1 MRSSPAASTAS
12 LSVFGPLSTAPA
24 AETARKEQQMAMD
37 NASGAQGLFPVYLC
51 VSRAFRH
58 AWHPLCILILA
69 TATLQAQQRPD
80 IVIMKNGDRLSGE
93 IKKLESGYLEI
104 DMPYVVDPIKVDWLQ
119 VERLES
125 PSSYRIELTD
135 GRRLEGS
142 AIAKDDAT
150 LSPGS
155 DFRLGTADTAS
166 RFAAP
171 DVVLI
176 ESTERSFW
184 SQLKGAVDV
193 GFGFTSGNSQTQ
205 NNLTANIEYPGTRF
219 QVETNL
225 TSSVTSTE
233 GIDDTNR
240 HELSTIS
247 QIYLSRRLFIGNIL
261 SFLTSSQQNL
271 DLRTTVGGG
280 LGRYVIRTNRTE
292 LTWLAGAA
300 YTREMYDPDSGLTPK
315 QNNAEILLGGG
326 ISWFSFDRADF
337 KTTLEVYP
345 SISDWGRVRSNLNS
359 SLSVKFAH
367 DLYLKFSLW
376 DTFDSRPPV
385 SSKKNELG
393 VSNTVGWSF

>member
-1 MRSSPAASTAS
+1 
-12 LSVFGPLSTAPA
+12 
-24 AETARKEQQMAMD
+24 MALD
-37 NASGAQGLFPVYLC
+37 NASVAQGPFSRRSPV
-51 VSRAFRH
+51 RAFRH
-58 AWHPLCILILA
+58 AWFVLFVIILA
-69 TATLQAQQRPD
+69 TATLHAQQKD
-80 IVIMKNGDRLSGE
+80 VVIMKNGDRLSGE

-104 DMPYVVDPIKVDWLQ
+104 DMPYVLDPIRVDWLQ

-135 GRRLEGS
+135 GRRLEGDS
-142 AIAKDDAT
+142 IAKDEAAPP
-150 LSPGS
+150 SGS
-155 DFRLGTADTAS
+155 DFRLGEGDAAS
-166 RFAAP
+166 RFPAP
-171 DVVLI
+171 DVVSI

-184 SQLKGAVDV
+184 AQLKGSIDV

-205 NNLTANIEYPGTRF
+205 NNLTANVEYPGTRF
-219 QVETNL
+219 EVGTNL

-240 HELSTIS
+240 HELSTTS
-247 QIYLSRRLFIGNIL
+247 QIYLSRKLFIGNIL

-280 LGRYVIRTNRTE
+280 LGRYVIRTNRTQ
-292 LTWLAGAA
+292 LSWLAGAA
-300 YTREMYDPDSGLTPK
+300 YTRELYDPDSGLEPK
-315 QNNAEILLGGG
+315 QNNAEVLLAGG

-345 SISDWGRVRSNLNS
+345 SMSDWGRVRSNLNS

-385 SSKKNELG
+385 SSQKNELG